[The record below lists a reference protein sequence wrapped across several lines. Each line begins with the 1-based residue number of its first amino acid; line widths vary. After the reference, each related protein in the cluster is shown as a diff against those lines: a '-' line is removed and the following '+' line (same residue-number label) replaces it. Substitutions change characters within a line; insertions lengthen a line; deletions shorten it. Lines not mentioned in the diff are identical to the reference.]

1 MRIKI
6 GHIDFEKV
14 LKGEDYQ
21 SLESAI
27 RYLLSGRHVDN
38 VKTLQVD
45 AHSDVPKE
53 WLKASADYVLH
64 GLSLRELVTLYAY
77 TTSAYEDIINFMNG
91 GHNYK
96 KLVVTQAAKTD
107 PSKWSGAALDALKK
121 LPEVKPFDTRLRG
134 AVKNGT
140 EADYDAVL
148 ADWLAF
154 LKTKP
159 KGWHL
164 DRIQKEIN
172 RTNFLSNCVYLHQAR
187 VLGIKGLDEFKKR
200 FTTLTASDWR
210 KIMVQYVADMK
221 AIFEGSPPLPVPLTV
236 YRGVKTKLQR
246 PRAGYV
252 STSLSKAQA
261 EQFMDPEK
269 KCCLLTLKI
278 PEGTKVLPLFVL
290 SRYPIEAEIL
300 LSSSLP
306 RSQPTRRS
314 SRK

>member
-1 MRIKI
+1 M
-6 GHIDFEKV
+6 
-14 LKGEDYQ
+14 
-21 SLESAI
+21 
-27 RYLLSGRHVDN
+27 
-38 VKTLQVD
+38 
-45 AHSDVPKE
+45 
-53 WLKASADYVLH
+53 LH

-91 GHNYK
+91 GQNYK
-96 KLVVTQAAKTD
+96 KLVVMQVAKTD
-107 PSKWSGAALDALKK
+107 PSNWSGAALDALKK
-121 LPEVKPFDTRLRG
+121 LPEVKPFDTRLRE
-134 AVKNGT
+134 ASKNGT
-140 EADYDAVL
+140 EADYDAVM
-148 ADWLAF
+148 ADWLAY
-154 LKTKP
+154 LKAKP

-172 RTNFLSNCVYLHQAR
+172 RTNFFSNCVYFHQAR
-187 VLGIKGLDEFKKR
+187 VLGIKGLGEFKKR
-200 FTTLTASDWR
+200 YTSLTVGDWR

-221 AIFEGSPPLPVPLTV
+221 AIFEGAPPLPVPLTV

-252 STSLSKAQA
+252 SSSLSKAQA
-261 EQFMDPEK
+261 EQFMDSEK

-306 RSQPTRRS
+306 RSQITMQIR
-314 SRK
+314 